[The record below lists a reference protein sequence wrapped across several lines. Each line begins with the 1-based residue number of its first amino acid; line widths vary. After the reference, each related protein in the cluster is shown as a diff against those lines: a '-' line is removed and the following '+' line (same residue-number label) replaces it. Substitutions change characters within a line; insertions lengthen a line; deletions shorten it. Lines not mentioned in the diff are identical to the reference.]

1 MTEHA
6 IIINNLNKR
15 YSNNFYALKNLNLS
29 IPSGVIFA
37 ILGPNGAGKTTL
49 INIIC
54 GLVNKTS
61 GNIKVLNDD
70 IDINYKSV
78 RSKIGLVPQELY
90 TDMFETV
97 SDTVDFSRGIF
108 GLKQDSYL
116 KEKILKDLSLTD
128 KKFEKIANLSGGMK
142 RRVLIAKALIHEPK
156 ILFLD
161 EPTAG
166 VDIEIRKSIWEMINS
181 IKNSGVTIILTSHYL
196 QEVEEISDMIS
207 VIKDGEIKITDTKK
221 NIFDRFSNKKYIF
234 HLDSIPNKKIEL
246 DFDYKIDYEQ
256 KTLEISQKHNSIE
269 ELLKILSNNKIQFND
284 IQTNQSNLEDIFK
297 DLIKRD

>member
-78 RSKIGLVPQELY
+78 RSKIGLVP
-90 TDMFETV
+90 
-97 SDTVDFSRGIF
+97 
-108 GLKQDSYL
+108 
-116 KEKILKDLSLTD
+116 
-128 KKFEKIANLSGGMK
+128 
-142 RRVLIAKALIHEPK
+142 
-156 ILFLD
+156 
-161 EPTAG
+161 
-166 VDIEIRKSIWEMINS
+166 
-181 IKNSGVTIILTSHYL
+181 KN
-196 QEVEEISDMIS
+196 
-207 VIKDGEIKITDTKK
+207 
-221 NIFDRFSNKKYIF
+221 YIQIC
-234 HLDSIPNKKIEL
+234 LRP
-246 DFDYKIDYEQ
+246 
-256 KTLEISQKHNSIE
+256 
-269 ELLKILSNNKIQFND
+269 
-284 IQTNQSNLEDIFK
+284 
-297 DLIKRD
+297 

>member
-61 GNIKVLNDD
+61 GNIKVLDDD

-97 SDTVDFSRGIF
+97 SYTVDFSRGIF

-221 NIFDRFSNKKYIF
+221 NIFDTFSDKKYIF
-234 HLDSIPNKKIEL
+234 HLNSIPNKKIEL
-246 DFDYKIDYEQ
+246 DIEYKIDYEQ

>member
-1 MTEHA
+1 MTKHA
-6 IIINNLNKR
+6 IVINNLNKK
-15 YSNNFYALKNLNLS
+15 YGNNFYALKNLNLS
-29 IPSGVIFA
+29 IPSGIIFA

-97 SDTVDFSRGIF
+97 SDTVDFSRGLF
-108 GLKQDSYL
+108 GLKQNSFL

-221 NIFDRFSNKKYIF
+221 NIFDTFSDKKYIF

-246 DFDYKIDYEQ
+246 DIEYKIDYEQ

>member
-1 MTEHA
+1 MTKHA
-6 IIINNLNKR
+6 IVINNLNKK
-15 YSNNFYALKNLNLS
+15 YSNNFYALKNLSLS
-29 IPSGVIFA
+29 IPSGIIFA

-97 SDTVDFSRGIF
+97 SDTVDFSRGLF
-108 GLKQDSYL
+108 GLKQNLFL

-128 KKFEKIANLSGGMK
+128 KKFEKIANLSRGMK

-221 NIFDRFSNKKYIF
+221 NIFDTFSDKKYIF

-246 DFDYKIDYEQ
+246 DIEYKIDYEQ

>member
-1 MTEHA
+1 MTKHA
-6 IIINNLNKR
+6 IVINNLNKK
-15 YSNNFYALKNLNLS
+15 YSNNFYALKNLSLS
-29 IPSGVIFA
+29 IPSGIIFA

-61 GNIKVLNDD
+61 GNIKVFNDD

-97 SDTVDFSRGIF
+97 SDTVDFSRGLF
-108 GLKQDSYL
+108 GLKQNSFL

-181 IKNSGVTIILTSHYL
+181 IKNSGVTIFLTSHYL

-221 NIFDRFSNKKYIF
+221 NIFDTFSDKKYIF
-234 HLDSIPNKKIEL
+234 HLNSIPNKKIEL
-246 DFDYKIDYEQ
+246 DIEYKIDYEQ

>member
-1 MTEHA
+1 MTKHA
-6 IIINNLNKR
+6 IVINNLNKK
-15 YSNNFYALKNLNLS
+15 YSNNFYALKNLSLS
-29 IPSGVIFA
+29 IPSGIIFA

-97 SDTVDFSRGIF
+97 SDTVDFSRGLF
-108 GLKQDSYL
+108 GLKQNSFL

-221 NIFDRFSNKKYIF
+221 NIFDTFSDKKYIF
-234 HLDSIPNKKIEL
+234 HLNSIPNKKIEL
-246 DFDYKIDYEQ
+246 DIEYKIDYEQ

>member
-6 IIINNLNKR
+6 IIINNLNKM

-221 NIFDRFSNKKYIF
+221 NIFDRFSKKKYIF
-234 HLDSIPNKKIEL
+234 DLDSIPNKKIEL
-246 DFDYKIDYEQ
+246 DIDYKIDYEQ

>member
-1 MTEHA
+1 MTKHA
-6 IIINNLNKR
+6 IVINNLNKK

-29 IPSGVIFA
+29 IPSGIIFA

-97 SDTVDFSRGIF
+97 SDTVDFSRGLF
-108 GLKQDSYL
+108 GLKQDSFL

-221 NIFDRFSNKKYIF
+221 NIFDTFSDKKYIF

-246 DFDYKIDYEQ
+246 DIEYKIDYEQ